1 MSDLA
6 QLHLEIQAICDI
18 VGIAL
23 AIIFV
28 IVLAIWHFIN

>member
-18 VGIAL
+18 VGFAL
-23 AIIFV
+23 AIIFL
-28 IVLAIWHFIN
+28 IILAIWYFIH

>member
-18 VGIAL
+18 VGFAL
-23 AIIFV
+23 AI
-28 IVLAIWHFIN
+28 WYFIH